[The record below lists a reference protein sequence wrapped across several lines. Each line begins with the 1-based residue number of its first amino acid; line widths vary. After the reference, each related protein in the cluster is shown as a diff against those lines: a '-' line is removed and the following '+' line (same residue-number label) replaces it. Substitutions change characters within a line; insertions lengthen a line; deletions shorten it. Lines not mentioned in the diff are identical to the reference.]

1 MTYMTV
7 QALSLLR
14 WARER
19 ARLRDDRGLETAEVL
34 LWMGLVA
41 GIIGVLSGVLQDILN
56 GVVDE
61 IRTALNFD

>member
-7 QALSLLR
+7 RALTLLR
-14 WARER
+14 WARDR

-41 GIIGVLSGVLQDILN
+41 GIIGVLSGVLQDILSD
-56 GVVDE
+56 VVDE
-61 IRTALNFD
+61 IRTALDFD